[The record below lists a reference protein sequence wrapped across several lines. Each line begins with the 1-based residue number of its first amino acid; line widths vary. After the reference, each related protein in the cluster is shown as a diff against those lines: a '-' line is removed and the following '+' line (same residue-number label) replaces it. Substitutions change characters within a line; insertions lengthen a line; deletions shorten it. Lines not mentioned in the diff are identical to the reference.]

1 MKNTKR
7 VLAFLVGA
15 AMMLPMAS
23 AEGKLASGNYE
34 ATSQGFGGAVTVNVT
49 VTDGKVTAATITGD
63 KETETIGGA
72 AIKTLTEKLI
82 GVSSAD
88 EVDAVA
94 SATVTSNAVKTAL
107 ADCLR
112 QAAGEEKTE
121 TALVDGVYTG
131 EGRGFNLTQ
140 KVQVTVEIKDGKIVS
155 VTVGDNGETMGMIA
169 AVEEKW
175 IPRVVENQSLAVDA
189 ICGAT
194 ASSNGVRAAVVNA
207 LESAGMDVSG
217 MYKAIPKVNAA
228 EEYNV
233 DIVVVGMGSSG
244 TTAALAAD
252 HNDMPR
258 VFAKRWAKN
267 DMPVGAAVTSG
278 VVASCVCVLGVLIE
292 MASPD
297 SSLFWSFFALNLVM
311 LLLSYLPVFPAF
323 LKLRREDAKT
333 PRPFRV
339 PGSDTALKWIAYVP
353 MVLIVISIIFTAVPL
368 SFDAETLASFL
379 PITIGSILSVAI
391 GEVLI
396 ALRGKNARS

>member
-34 ATSQGFGGAVTVNVT
+34 ATSQGFGGAVTVKVT

-63 KETETIGGA
+63 KETETIGGT

-140 KVQVTVEIKDGKIVS
+140 KVQVTVEIKDGK
-155 VTVGDNGETMGMIA
+155 
-169 AVEEKW
+169 
-175 IPRVVENQSLAVDA
+175 
-189 ICGAT
+189 
-194 ASSNGVRAAVVNA
+194 
-207 LESAGMDVSG
+207 
-217 MYKAIPKVNAA
+217 
-228 EEYNV
+228 
-233 DIVVVGMGSSG
+233 
-244 TTAALAAD
+244 
-252 HNDMPR
+252 
-258 VFAKRWAKN
+258 
-267 DMPVGAAVTSG
+267 
-278 VVASCVCVLGVLIE
+278 SC
-292 MASPD
+292 P
-297 SSLFWSFFALNLVM
+297 
-311 LLLSYLPVFPAF
+311 
-323 LKLRREDAKT
+323 
-333 PRPFRV
+333 
-339 PGSDTALKWIAYVP
+339 
-353 MVLIVISIIFTAVPL
+353 
-368 SFDAETLASFL
+368 
-379 PITIGSILSVAI
+379 
-391 GEVLI
+391 
-396 ALRGKNARS
+396 

>member
-34 ATSQGFGGAVTVNVT
+34 ATSQGFGGAVTVKVT

-155 VTVGDNGETMGMIA
+155 VTVGDNGGGE
-169 AVEEKW
+169 
-175 IPRVVENQSLAVDA
+175 VDSTRGGESEP
-189 ICGAT
+189 CG
-194 ASSNGVRAAVVNA
+194 RR
-207 LESAGMDVSG
+207 
-217 MYKAIPKVNAA
+217 
-228 EEYNV
+228 
-233 DIVVVGMGSSG
+233 
-244 TTAALAAD
+244 
-252 HNDMPR
+252 H
-258 VFAKRWAKN
+258 
-267 DMPVGAAVTSG
+267 
-278 VVASCVCVLGVLIE
+278 
-292 MASPD
+292 
-297 SSLFWSFFALNLVM
+297 
-311 LLLSYLPVFPAF
+311 
-323 LKLRREDAKT
+323 LRRDGELQWR
-333 PRPFRV
+333 PRGGRQC
-339 PGSDTALKWIAYVP
+339 A
-353 MVLIVISIIFTAVPL
+353 
-368 SFDAETLASFL
+368 
-379 PITIGSILSVAI
+379 
-391 GEVLI
+391 GE
-396 ALRGKNARS
+396 RGHGCVWNVQGDSESQRGRRI

>member
-34 ATSQGFGGAVTVNVT
+34 ATSQGFGGAVTVKVT

-169 AVEEKW
+169 E
-175 IPRVVENQSLAVDA
+175 VDSTRGGESEP
-189 ICGAT
+189 CG
-194 ASSNGVRAAVVNA
+194 RR
-207 LESAGMDVSG
+207 
-217 MYKAIPKVNAA
+217 
-228 EEYNV
+228 
-233 DIVVVGMGSSG
+233 
-244 TTAALAAD
+244 
-252 HNDMPR
+252 H
-258 VFAKRWAKN
+258 
-267 DMPVGAAVTSG
+267 
-278 VVASCVCVLGVLIE
+278 
-292 MASPD
+292 
-297 SSLFWSFFALNLVM
+297 
-311 LLLSYLPVFPAF
+311 
-323 LKLRREDAKT
+323 LRRDSELQWR
-333 PRPFRV
+333 PRGGRQC
-339 PGSDTALKWIAYVP
+339 A
-353 MVLIVISIIFTAVPL
+353 
-368 SFDAETLASFL
+368 
-379 PITIGSILSVAI
+379 
-391 GEVLI
+391 GE
-396 ALRGKNARS
+396 RGHGCVWNVQGDSESQRGRRI

>member
-34 ATSQGFGGAVTVNVT
+34 ATSQGFGGAVTVKVT

-155 VTVGDNGETMGMIA
+155 VTVGQWRNDGHDRRGGGE
-169 AVEEKW
+169 
-175 IPRVVENQSLAVDA
+175 VDSTRGGESEP
-189 ICGAT
+189 CG
-194 ASSNGVRAAVVNA
+194 RR
-207 LESAGMDVSG
+207 
-217 MYKAIPKVNAA
+217 
-228 EEYNV
+228 
-233 DIVVVGMGSSG
+233 
-244 TTAALAAD
+244 
-252 HNDMPR
+252 H
-258 VFAKRWAKN
+258 
-267 DMPVGAAVTSG
+267 
-278 VVASCVCVLGVLIE
+278 
-292 MASPD
+292 
-297 SSLFWSFFALNLVM
+297 
-311 LLLSYLPVFPAF
+311 
-323 LKLRREDAKT
+323 LRRDGELQWR
-333 PRPFRV
+333 PRGGRQC
-339 PGSDTALKWIAYVP
+339 A
-353 MVLIVISIIFTAVPL
+353 
-368 SFDAETLASFL
+368 
-379 PITIGSILSVAI
+379 
-391 GEVLI
+391 GE
-396 ALRGKNARS
+396 RGHGCVWNVQGDSESQRCRRI

>member
-34 ATSQGFGGAVTVNVT
+34 ATSQGFGGAVTVKVT

-131 EGRGFNLTQ
+131 EGRG
-140 KVQVTVEIKDGKIVS
+140 G
-155 VTVGDNGETMGMIA
+155 GE
-169 AVEEKW
+169 
-175 IPRVVENQSLAVDA
+175 VDSTRGGESEP
-189 ICGAT
+189 CG
-194 ASSNGVRAAVVNA
+194 RR
-207 LESAGMDVSG
+207 
-217 MYKAIPKVNAA
+217 
-228 EEYNV
+228 
-233 DIVVVGMGSSG
+233 
-244 TTAALAAD
+244 
-252 HNDMPR
+252 H
-258 VFAKRWAKN
+258 
-267 DMPVGAAVTSG
+267 
-278 VVASCVCVLGVLIE
+278 
-292 MASPD
+292 
-297 SSLFWSFFALNLVM
+297 
-311 LLLSYLPVFPAF
+311 
-323 LKLRREDAKT
+323 LRRDGELQWC
-333 PRPFRV
+333 PRGGRQC
-339 PGSDTALKWIAYVP
+339 A
-353 MVLIVISIIFTAVPL
+353 
-368 SFDAETLASFL
+368 
-379 PITIGSILSVAI
+379 
-391 GEVLI
+391 GE
-396 ALRGKNARS
+396 RGHGCVWNVQGDSESQRGRRI